1 MGIQTSE
8 ANRNWS
14 WWATGLR
21 ETAARRNE
29 ESPEMDRESL
39 RDGGLEVVGGVGD
52 SKGNGLEEQQEAAVV
67 R

>member
-1 MGIQTSE
+1 
-8 ANRNWS
+8 
-14 WWATGLR
+14 
-21 ETAARRNE
+21 
-29 ESPEMDRESL
+29 MDRESL